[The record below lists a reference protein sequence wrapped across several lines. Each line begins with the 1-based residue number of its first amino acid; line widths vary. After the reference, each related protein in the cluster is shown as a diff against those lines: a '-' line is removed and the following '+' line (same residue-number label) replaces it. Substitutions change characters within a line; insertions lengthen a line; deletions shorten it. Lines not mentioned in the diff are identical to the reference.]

1 MQPLA
6 VDPRVLRAVLGTE
19 IKVMPGRALMARVV
33 LADAQ
38 GRGSLS
44 IAGFLV
50 EAELPKGVRTGDDLR
65 LIVREVTPERVVL
78 GLSEDQP
85 TAAAQQA
92 VPPTPV
98 AIPLP
103 GGATLQVTER
113 ETPGGPA
120 GSPGSATL
128 ALRFQAPSLGDV
140 DLRFALSTGA
150 LAVAIA
156 IDPGEPLDA
165 ARAEAEPLRAGLS
178 DAVQRAVSLTVTPR
192 RRPLDVY
199 A

>member
-33 LADAQ
+33 AADGR

-50 EAELPKGVRTGDDLR
+50 EAELPKDVRAGSDLR
-65 LIVREVTPERVVL
+65 LIVREVTRERVL
-78 GLSEDQP
+78 LSLSEGHTP
-85 TAAAQQA
+85 SAAQP
-92 VPPTPV
+92 VPPAPMTT
-98 AIPLP
+98 IPLP

-113 ETPGGPA
+113 DARGESPA
-120 GSPGSATL
+120 SPESHTL
-128 ALRFQAPSLGDV
+128 AVRFRAPALGDV
-140 DLRFALSTGA
+140 DLRLALDPATLT
-150 LAVAIA
+150 LAVTV
-156 IDPGEPLDA
+156 DPGMAMEL
-165 ARAEAEPLRAGLS
+165 ARADADTLRRGLT
-178 DAVQRAVSLTVTPR
+178 DALNRAVSVTVAPR